1 MPLALPDDAAL
12 TPSLVGVEAQA
23 HALAARPRWRAGPP
37 TLLRLLAGLWLF
49 GTGEGLLVGS
59 RLGNSPWSVLA
70 QGLSRHTPI
79 TVGQATIVISGCVL
93 LLWIPLR
100 QWPGLATLSNALLI
114 GVALD
119 VTLALLPGGMPPGVR
134 AALIPLGI
142 TSVALGSGLYL
153 GAHLGPG
160 PRDGLM
166 AGLHRV
172 TGLPIGLVRA
182 AIELT
187 VLAAGWVLGG
197 TVGVGTVAFAL
208 FIGPGV
214 SFALRHPWLRSRAS
228 RAVA

>member
-1 MPLALPDDAAL
+1 
-12 TPSLVGVEAQA
+12 VEVQA
-23 HALAARPRWRAGPP
+23 HALAARPRWRADPP

-70 QGLSRHTPI
+70 QGIARHTPI
-79 TVGQATIVISGCVL
+79 TVGQASIAVSGAVL

-100 QWPGLATLSNALLI
+100 QWPGLATISNALLI

-119 VTLALLPGGMPPGVR
+119 VTLGFIPGGEPVAVR
-134 AALIPLGI
+134 AMLIPLGI
-142 TSVALGSGLYL
+142 ASVALGSGLYL

-172 TGLPIGLVRA
+172 TGLPVALVRA
-182 AIELT
+182 TIELT
-187 VLAAGWVLGG
+187 VLIAGWVLGG

-208 FIGPGV
+208 LIGPGV
-214 SFALRHPWLRSRAS
+214 SYALRHPWLRLRAS
-228 RAVA
+228 RAVR